1 MNQVAQTVPVCTFFV
16 EELKHQG
23 PEKAGVWPYR
33 REQGGCRSGSVPA
46 LAVGSAGLAPVIPA
60 SGPTDSRHW
69 SQGFQL
75 LAPVIPATG
84 SNAEHIAKPC
94 CPGCRTSRKMYLRK
108 GKTLSRREEQVK
120 NKCKKEIYEH
130 QGQKEGGEGL
140 LPELEQRFS
149 CSFSN
154 RVQQSKC
161 FPVATGEEHVWSDV
175 HTADQENP
183 PKSAGYSL
191 REPQGFSWQEQQ
203 PMGLTAAPVPNLLQ
217 SSASGVEGQ
226 GRREGV
232 KLSLGKRGGGLWGR
246 WFSVCFSLSNSI
258 LTCKNDSGIFHR
270 QDSLASDGKW

>member
-60 SGPTDSRHW
+60 SGPSDSRHW
-69 SQGFQL
+69 SQWFQP
-75 LAPVIPATG
+75 LAPVIPGTG

-120 NKCKKEIYEH
+120 NKCKKEIYKH

-140 LPELEQRFS
+140 LPALEQRFS

-183 PKSAGYSL
+183 PKSSWIFPKGTPRFLLAGAAAHGTDCCTCS
-191 REPQGFSWQEQQ
+191 Q
-203 PMGLTAAPVPNLLQ
+203 PPAKL
-217 SSASGVEGQ
+217 SEW
-226 GRREGV
+226 GRRTRQEGR
-232 KLSLGKRGGGLWGR
+232 SEAEPGKKGWRLMR
-246 WFSVCFSLSNSI
+246 KVV
-258 LTCKNDSGIFHR
+258 
-270 QDSLASDGKW
+270 